1 MRRAGSSLG
10 PLVALMTQTVLD
22 MFLIPRSSGNGA
34 AMAATAALFVVGAVS
49 VLVYRSRFPFAWRLL
64 LERLRDLGE
73 LRNLAGGLV
82 WGAAVASS

>member
-1 MRRAGSSLG
+1 
-10 PLVALMTQTVLD
+10 
-22 MFLIPRSSGNGA
+22 
-34 AMAATAALFVVGAVS
+34 MAATAALFVVGAVS